1 MRTSEYSTLY
11 KISLDIEKYNK
22 INSRENYS
30 PVMNAQPP
38 VMNAQPPIMNPQ
50 PPVMNAQPPVMN
62 AQPPVMNPQPPVMM
76 MSSEPMNPSF
86 PIIPDKVKF
95 NSMPIGPSDKCSGSV
110 TKYSMPKGIPLNQ
123 ENPFIDK
130 DGTVNVCNSTTEGKF
145 FVIPLDKLNMF
156 S

>member
-1 MRTSEYSTLY
+1 
-11 KISLDIEKYNK
+11 
-22 INSRENYS
+22 
-30 PVMNAQPP
+30 
-38 VMNAQPPIMNPQ
+38 
-50 PPVMNAQPPVMN
+50 MN
-62 AQPPVMNPQPPVMM
+62 AQPPVMNPQPPVMNPM

-86 PIIPDKVKF
+86 PIIPDNVKF

-130 DGTVNVCNSTTEGKF
+130 DGTVNVCKSTTEGKF

>member
-30 PVMNAQPP
+30 
-38 VMNAQPPIMNPQ
+38 
-50 PPVMNAQPPVMN
+50 PVMNAQPPVMN

-95 NSMPIGPSDKCSGSV
+95 NSMPIGPNDKCSGSV

>member
-30 PVMNAQPP
+30 PAV
-38 VMNAQPPIMNPQ
+38 
-50 PPVMNAQPPVMN
+50 NAQPPVMN
-62 AQPPVMNPQPPVMM
+62 AQPPVMNAQPPVMM

>member
-30 PVMNAQPP
+30 PAVNAQPP
-38 VMNAQPPIMNPQ
+38 VMNA
-50 PPVMNAQPPVMN
+50 
-62 AQPPVMNPQPPVMM
+62 QPPVMM